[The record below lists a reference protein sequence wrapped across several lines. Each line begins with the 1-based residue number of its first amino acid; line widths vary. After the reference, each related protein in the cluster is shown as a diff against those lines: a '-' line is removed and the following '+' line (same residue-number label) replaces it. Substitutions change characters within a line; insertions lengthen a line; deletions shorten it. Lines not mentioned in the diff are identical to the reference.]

1 MKKKLLICAIACVL
15 LTGCGSK
22 IPKLK
27 NGEEALIEFGNGDKI
42 SATEIWNEVKTSY
55 GLSVTLDKIDKKI
68 LEDEYKDKLKEVE
81 EYISSYKASLVANY
95 GSEEKVEEALTN
107 YGYNSLADFLES
119 QRISYLQDLAINDYA
134 KSLVTDKEIKAY
146 YKDEVVGDISCVHVL
161 VKPESESDADL
172 KTAKEKAE
180 KIVAAIKKDIK
191 SGTKAAAAFEKYK
204 DDKTVTYEDLGYFNK
219 GDMVTEFETAAYKLK
234 KGAYTSSPVK
244 TSYGYHII
252 LKTDEKD
259 KEDLKDIKDTV
270 KEQIANKKVEE
281 DKNVSINALVELRKS
296 HGVKFHDSELEDA
309 YNKFINYQLNA
320 KEE

>member
-259 KEDLKDIKDTV
+259 KEDLKDIEDTV

>member
-42 SATEIWNEVKTSY
+42 SATEIWNEVKTTY
-55 GLSVTLDKIDKKI
+55 GLSTTLNKIDKKI

-95 GSEEKVEEALTN
+95 GSEEKVEEALTS
-107 YGYNSLADFLES
+107 YGYNSLAEFLEN
-119 QRISYLQDLAINDYA
+119 QRISYLQELAITDYA

-172 KTAKEKAE
+172 KAAKAKAE
-180 KIVAAIKKDIK
+180 KIIAAIKKDIK
-191 SGTKAAAAFEKYK
+191 SGTKAADAFKKYEN
-204 DDKTVTYEDLGYFNK
+204 DKTVTYEDLGFFNK
-219 GDMVTEFETAAYKLK
+219 GDMVKEFETAAYKLK
-234 KGAYTSSPVK
+234 KGAYTTSPVK
-244 TSYGYHII
+244 TSYGYHIV

-259 KEDLKDIKDTV
+259 KEDLKNIKDDV
-270 KEQIANKKVEE
+270 KEQIANNKIDE
-281 DKNVSINALVELRKS
+281 DKNISVNALVELRKS

-309 YNKFINYQLNA
+309 YNKFINYQLNST
-320 KEE
+320 EE

>member
-42 SATEIWNEVKTSY
+42 SATEIWNEVKTTY
-55 GLSVTLDKIDKKI
+55 GLSTTLNKIDKKI

-95 GSEEKVEEALTN
+95 GSEEKVEEALTS
-107 YGYNSLADFLES
+107 YGYNSLAEFLEN
-119 QRISYLQDLAINDYA
+119 QRISYLQELAITDYA

-172 KTAKEKAE
+172 KAAKAKAE
-180 KIVAAIKKDIK
+180 KIIAAIKKDIK
-191 SGTKAAAAFEKYK
+191 SGTKTADAFKKYEN
-204 DDKTVTYEDLGYFNK
+204 DKTVTYEDLGFFNK
-219 GDMVTEFETAAYKLK
+219 GDMVNEFETAAYKLK
-234 KGAYTSSPVK
+234 KGAYTTSPVK
-244 TSYGYHII
+244 TSYGYHIV

-259 KEDLKDIKDTV
+259 KEDLKNIKDDV
-270 KEQIANKKVEE
+270 KEQIANNKIDE
-281 DKNVSINALVELRKS
+281 DKNISVNALVELRKS

-309 YNKFINYQLNA
+309 YNKFINYQLNST
-320 KEE
+320 EE